1 MSDILREESEDDAV
15 DVAEAAVE
23 TEPVSS
29 PSGEPEA
36 KIETPPAAE
45 EEVVAPTEAS
55 DFSDLLM
62 NEWSQDP
69 VKKGVL
75 DKMIAK
81 EAKRQKDADAGKWSW
96 IEKDKRKGYE
106 ENPDKW
112 KEDSRK
118 IEDYDRLKTES
129 EKIRQKAE
137 STPDVSS
144 TKADKP
150 VDDVM
155 GIAKAFVEAQ
165 NIAEDQIPV
174 IAELLKLV
182 DNRLDG
188 RVTKK
193 VADSVP
199 QAIDARNWT
208 EEIDWAKSQNDYK
221 SNRTLR
227 ALAHDYAAE
236 GLRPKQALLQ
246 ARKDLGIV
254 PPKTTISQG
263 KPAVG
268 KPAFSRS
275 SESGAGES
283 DADEYD
289 GTDPLVRLKVKILK
303 REGR

>member
-1 MSDILREESEDDAV
+1 MSDILREETDGESD
-15 DVAEAAVE
+15 DVAERIVE
-23 TEPVSS
+23 AEPVSS
-29 PSGEPEA
+29 PSGAPEA
-36 KIETPPAAE
+36 TPAHDAAAE
-45 EEVVAPTEAS
+45 EEVAVPTDSA
-55 DFSDLLM
+55 DFSDLLLK
-62 NEWSQDP
+62 EWSQDP

-96 IEKDKRKGYE
+96 IEKDRRKGYE
-106 ENPDKW
+106 ENPEKW
-112 KEDSRK
+112 KEDLRK
-118 IEDYDRLKTES
+118 IEDYDRLKTDS
-129 EKIRQKAE
+129 EKMRAQAE
-137 STPDVSS
+137 SSSAVSS
-144 TKADKP
+144 TKAEKP
-150 VDDVM
+150 VDDVTD
-155 GIAKAFVEAQ
+155 IAKAFVAAQ

-188 RVTKK
+188 RVAKK
-193 VADSVP
+193 VEATVP
-199 QAIDARNWT
+199 QAIDMRNWT
-208 EEIDWAKSQNDYK
+208 QDRDWATSQSDYK

-236 GLRPKQALLQ
+236 GMGPKEALLQ

-275 SESGAGES
+275 SESGAGEE
-283 DADEYD
+283 DADDYD
-289 GTDPLVRLKVKILK
+289 GTDPLQKLKAKLAK
-303 REGR
+303 R